1 MYVFFKRGRCG
12 THKRKSDDVEIDVV
26 DLTEDSA
33 SDKPIEPDGTGVAL
47 QNQVKQRDEY
57 GAALKK
63 VKIEKEA
70 TEDALAE
77 AKGDVEDGHEL
88 AQQQSLIYRQ
98 MANKLR

>member
-1 MYVFFKRGRCG
+1 M
-12 THKRKSDDVEIDVV
+12 
-26 DLTEDSA
+26 TEDSA

-70 TEDALAE
+70 AEDALAE

-88 AQQQSLIYRQ
+88 AQQQSLFIDKWQTNFDDLAKRAEEKGVDPKEINEIRYRS
-98 MANKLR
+98 